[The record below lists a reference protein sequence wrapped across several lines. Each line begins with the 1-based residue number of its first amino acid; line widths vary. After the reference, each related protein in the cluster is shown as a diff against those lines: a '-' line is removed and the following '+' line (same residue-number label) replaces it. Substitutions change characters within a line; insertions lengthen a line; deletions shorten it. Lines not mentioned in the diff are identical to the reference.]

1 MTKYELPAVGK
12 CYDEWSGHQ
21 ARGFAPSPRQA
32 LVMAAAARAIDAGLF
47 YNTEVKAAVAADL
60 QVQADQLARN
70 TQKVESGDFGY
81 DVYFA
86 RQAVESQRFHEKLS
100 AEASRL
106 GLRAGE
112 NIGTLMFNDYKR
124 TSGVVVAE
132 VSDGGRSVTLEGKRG
147 AKSVRLTCNV
157 LALASSIDRA
167 HERRIRKTSYAEFKA
182 SRGAPIL
189 QEQVATSI
197 TAELARTLVMS
208 MHQGAGAA
216 DVLSS
221 LEAPQG
227 MSREVYLAL
236 QTVAEQMDPDVAKGQ
251 DCTAGFDQLQAEV
264 DRVMNAAPWTLHP
277 DYGFVLRAEVDEL
290 DRAAAA
296 APAF

>member
-47 YNTEVKAAVAADL
+47 YNTEVNAAVAADL
-60 QVQADQLARN
+60 EVQADQLARN

-106 GLRAGE
+106 GIRAGE
-112 NIGTLMFNDYKR
+112 KIGTLMFNDYKR
-124 TSGVVVAE
+124 TSGVVVTE
-132 VSDGGRSVTLEGKRG
+132 VCDGGRSVTLEGKRG
-147 AKSVRLTCNV
+147 AKSVRLTCHV

-167 HERRIRKTSYAEFKA
+167 HERGIRKTSYEVFNV
-182 SRGAPIL
+182 SRGAPLL
-189 QEQVATSI
+189 QEQAATSI
-197 TAELARTLVMS
+197 TAALEKVVLAAMPE
-208 MHQGAGAA
+208 AA
-216 DVLSS
+216 MAAEILAS

-236 QTVAEQMDPDVAKGQ
+236 QTIAEQMDLDVAKGQ

-277 DYGFVLRAEVDEL
+277 DYGCVLMAEVDEL